1 MVRLPGKKYE
11 SERTGLRVDLWGITL
26 KGKIKK
32 EKEQKVVPSQKSR
45 VRLEW
50 NELVMN
56 VTESPIR

>member
-11 SERTGLRVDLWGITL
+11 SKRRGLRVDLWGTL
-26 KGKIKK
+26 KGKIK
-32 EKEQKVVPSQKSR
+32 EEEEQKVVPSQKSR

-50 NELVMN
+50 NELVVN